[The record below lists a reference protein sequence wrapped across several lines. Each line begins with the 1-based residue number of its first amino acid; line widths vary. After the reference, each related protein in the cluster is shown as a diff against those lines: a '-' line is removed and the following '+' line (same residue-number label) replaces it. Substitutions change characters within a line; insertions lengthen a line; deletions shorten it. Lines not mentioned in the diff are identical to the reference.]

1 MINTL
6 VTVGP
11 NSLTEAD
18 INNFMSYTKLFRL
31 NGSHGDIAWHQSAI
45 KLIRKCCSDAF
56 ILLDIPGIKPRTAN
70 SGNLQ
75 INKGQKVYFGSG
87 NVRNKILKIELT
99 KPLPAYDKSLE
110 EFSLNDGQFLFDVEE
125 TGSGYI
131 IGRSRDNF
139 TLLPKKGI
147 NLPNSIY
154 DDTKQFEIYEKFINK
169 VSNLQIDALGLS
181 FVQNGEVVNK
191 LRCIRSDLIL
201 ISKIENSEGLRNC
214 SEIAAA
220 SDAVMIDRGDLV
232 AEIGYHRLF
241 SGIEEIA
248 FHAKLHGKPLIMA
261 TENLESMID
270 RELPSK
276 SEVVSLAHSS
286 SIGVDCFMLSEE
298 TAMSSNAHVIV
309 RWLNDFLVKAPVQ
322 TASNNIVMQQE
333 RRELDIWR
341 SVSEY
346 KDLPTLIMSKSGRA
360 VTKYLSASPDC
371 ELFIITNS
379 EKLKKISRLYRNRL
393 TILMNEMDAKPNI
406 ELIYETVK
414 KNIDLV
420 FNSSDQILVIYVSK
434 YAYQP
439 KANTLTILHKDDFQ

>member
-11 NSLTEAD
+11 NSLTEVD

-31 NGSHGDIAWHQSAI
+31 NGSHSDIAWHKSAI
-45 KLIRKCCSDAF
+45 KLIRKCCSNAF

-75 INKGQKVYFGSG
+75 IMKGQKVYFGSG
-87 NVRNKILKIELT
+87 NVRNKILQVELT

-131 IGRSRDNF
+131 IGRSRDSF

-154 DDTKQFEIYEKFINK
+154 DDTKQFEIYKNFINE
-169 VSNLQIDALGLS
+169 VSNLHIDALGLS

-191 LRCIRSDLIL
+191 IRCIRPDLIL

-214 SEIAAA
+214 SEIAAT

-241 SGIEEIA
+241 AGIEEIA
-248 FHAKLHGKPLIMA
+248 RHTKLNGKPLIMA

-276 SEVVSLAHSS
+276 SEVVSLAHSA

-298 TAMSSNAHVIV
+298 TALSSNAHVIV
-309 RWLNDFLVKAPVQ
+309 RWLNDFLEKAPIQ
-322 TASNNIVMQQE
+322 TISKNTVMQQG

-360 VTKYLSASPDC
+360 VTKYLSVSPDC

-379 EKLKKISRLYRNRL
+379 EKIKKISRLYRNSL
-393 TILMNEMDAKPNI
+393 TVLMNGMNAQPNI

-439 KANTLTILHKDDFQ
+439 KANTLTILHKADFQ